1 MTRDILDTS
10 HVPVMMGATL
20 NSNLRN
26 VKKITPDTSQ
36 QSWGPT
42 ISYDYTLTTPSKR
55 LRAPTVYVVFLVQ
68 SESTALAVWGA
79 QVPGCPVSDGCGTLE
94 RMDAQGQT
102 LTNRLYTLSGGVTP
116 PPPTPRGDV
125 PRLRPRVKPLVPN
138 SAGPTAAYDIAK
150 LTPMHVDKFKLN
162 GGGVDWTKDK
172 ILAWR
177 LEVWHAGRFITGYTR
192 QNTDKLKEFNIPAEW
207 YAQDFGRLVSQ

>member
-1 MTRDILDTS
+1 
-10 HVPVMMGATL
+10 MMGTTL

-26 VKKITPDTSQ
+26 VKKIGADLSQ

-42 ISYDYTLTTPSKR
+42 ISYDYTLTTPARR

-79 QVPGCPVSDGCGTLE
+79 QLPGCPVTDGCGTLE
-94 RMDAQGQT
+94 RLDAQGQT
-102 LTNRLYTLSGGVTP
+102 LTNRLYTLSGGVMP
-116 PPPTPRGDV
+116 PPPIPDGGAPRWRHPV
-125 PRLRPRVKPLVPN
+125 MPPVPN
-138 SAGPTAAYDIAK
+138 SGAQTAAYDAAK
-150 LTPMHVDKFKLN
+150 LTPMRADKFKLN

-177 LEVWHAGRFITGYTR
+177 LEVWHAGRFMTGYTR
-192 QNTDKLKEFNIPAEW
+192 QNTDKLKEFNLPAEW
-207 YAQDFGRLVSQ
+207 YAQDFGRLVAQ